1 MRAPEGNIMRQQQ
14 SADAPLSEQTT
25 APTEPVELSNQ
36 DLRHVT
42 GGLNPQPLPPG
53 HETYA
58 F

>member
-1 MRAPEGNIMRQQQ
+1 MRQQQ

-25 APTEPVELSNQ
+25 TPTEPVELSNQ